1 MSLRFLR
8 LLSVALPVVLLSP
21 AWAQP
26 STPPARTASPAPEE
40 ETIQSIK
47 LSDAPLETVLQ
58 LLEQWTGRTILR
70 PQTLP
75 TATYTLNIV
84 RPMPKS
90 EAIHALE
97 TILSMNQIGLSPMG
111 DRFLK
116 VTALAQTRTEAPEML
131 TGSALDLPPSG
142 RVMSKVF
149 QLDFLRVSEFIPQIN
164 TLLNPQ
170 MGGPVIFD
178 KTNAAL
184 ITDSVSNLQRVET
197 LVRELDKPITANMTP
212 RFYPLHFA
220 KASDLVNKLRALFQG
235 PLQGQLGSAT
245 TYTADDRT
253 NQVIVIADRRQR
265 EFFDDLIAK
274 LDVKAE
280 PNTRNE
286 VIYLKHASSKDV
298 STLLSQLVSGQNNAA
313 KSTGAG
319 GSLRPGQVVTPNQ
332 PAGTPAAPAT
342 NASATLA
349 GLGIDNTTEFSSLV
363 TIIPDERSNAVIVS
377 GTVDDV
383 RLIRELV
390 EKIDIVLAQVK
401 IEVIIAEVT
410 LNDNDKSGI
419 ASLGLTI
426 GQNPKNGKTQI
437 TNFSSGS
444 VSSTGGVTSGIA
456 GWAIT
461 GGVVNPLAFQAFL
474 GDTGANSNVKILS
487 APTIM
492 AVHNKEAEIIVGQ
505 SQPIIT
511 GSTSSPISSGVT
523 TANSLV
529 TSSQVTYKDI
539 AIDLKVTPLIGDD
552 GSIELKIDQKVD
564 DILGNVT
571 IDNNLQPIIGRR
583 QATSYV
589 NVIDGQMIVLGGLQ
603 RTKNTKDRTK
613 LGFFHEIPIL
623 SQIFGGR
630 NNTLERTE
638 LLLFIRPHVIRPE
651 EGGKDARKQISEQSN
666 RDQIND
672 YLTPPAPSAKKK

>member
-8 LLSVALPVVLLSP
+8 LLSVALPLAFLGPV
-21 AWAQP
+21 WAQP
-26 STPPARTASPAPEE
+26 AAPAAAPAQDE

-47 LSDAPLETVLQ
+47 LSDAPLDTVLQ

-97 TILSMNQIGLSPMG
+97 TILSMNQIGLSPLG

-116 VTALAQTRTEAPEML
+116 VTALAQTRTEAPEMIS
-131 TGSALDLPPSG
+131 GSALDLPPSG

-184 ITDSVSNLQRVET
+184 ITDSVSNLQRVEL
-197 LVRELDKPITANMTP
+197 LVRELDRPLTANLAP

-235 PLQGQLGSAT
+235 PLQSQLGSAT

-253 NQVIVIADRRQR
+253 NQVIVIADPRQR
-265 EFFDDLIAK
+265 DFFDDLIAK

-298 STLLSQLVSGQNNAA
+298 ASLLSQLVSGQNNAA

-319 GSLRPGQVVTPNQ
+319 TSLRPGQVVTPNQ
-332 PAGTPAAPAT
+332 PAAPAP
-342 NASATLA
+342 NATPTLA
-349 GLGIDNTTEFSSLV
+349 SLGVDNTTEFSSLV

-383 RLIRELV
+383 RLIRDLV

-410 LNDNDKSGI
+410 LNDSNKSGL
-419 ASLGLTI
+419 ASLGLTV
-426 GQNPKNGKTQI
+426 GPNPANGKTQI

-444 VSSTGGVTSGIA
+444 VSSTGGVSTGIA

-603 RTKNTKDRTK
+603 RTKSTKDRTK
-613 LGFFHEIPIL
+613 LGFFHEIPII

-630 NNTLERTE
+630 NKTEERTE

-651 EGGKDARKQISEQSN
+651 EGGKDTQKQINQQSNSEQIKS
-666 RDQIND
+666 
-672 YLTPPAPSAKKK
+672 YLVPPPPPPTKK

>member
-8 LLSVALPVVLLSP
+8 LLSLSLPFALLSP

-26 STPPARTASPAPEE
+26 AGPAAPSAQGE

-111 DRFLK
+111 ERFLK

-131 TGSALDLPPSG
+131 TGSALDLAPSG

-184 ITDSVSNLQRVET
+184 ITDSVSNLQRVE
-197 LVRELDKPITANMTP
+197 LLIRELDRPLTTNMTP
-212 RFYPLHFA
+212 SFYPLHFA

-253 NQVIVIADRRQR
+253 NQVIVIADQRQH
-265 EFFDDLIAK
+265 EFFDNLIAK

-286 VIYLKHASSKDV
+286 VIYLKHAASKDV
-298 STLLSQLVSGQNNAA
+298 ATLLSQLVSGQNNAA

-319 GSLRPGQVVTPNQ
+319 GSLRPGQVVTPNA
-332 PAGTPAAPAT
+332 PTPAA
-342 NASATLA
+342 NAAPTLA
-349 GLGIDNTTEFSSLV
+349 SLGVDNTTEFSSLV
-363 TIIPDERSNAVIVS
+363 TVIPDERSNAVIVS

-383 RLIRELV
+383 RLIRDLV

-410 LNDNDKSGI
+410 LNDTNKSGI
-419 ASLGLTI
+419 ASLGLTV
-426 GQNPKNGKTQI
+426 GPNPLNGKTQI

-444 VSSTGGVTSGIA
+444 VGSSGGVSTGIA

-511 GSTSSPISSGVT
+511 GSTSSPLSSGI
-523 TANSLV
+523 TANSGLV

-603 RTKNTKDRTK
+603 RTKSTKDRTK
-613 LGFFHEIPIL
+613 LGFFHEIPII

-630 NNTLERTE
+630 NKTEERTE

-651 EGGKDARKQISEQSN
+651 EGGKDTTKQISHQSN
-666 RDQIND
+666 SDQINTF
-672 YLTPPAPSAKKK
+672 LQPPAPPPAKKK